1 MYNDEQDERNRLLS
15 TNGPPV
21 SINDPTE
28 GFEIK
33 ELGYLSSDS
42 DSIDDDALRSV
53 DAFSEDD
60 EKERFAVSY
69 EDI

>member
-1 MYNDEQDERNRLLS
+1 M
-15 TNGPPV
+15 